1 MKNSLKSS
9 FGLAQ
14 IPLMIVL
21 LLMAIAVPVATKLVQ
36 ENADSRNMASGG
48 TLCVSLRCG
57 SRTKYISE
65 YRKRGGDLCKCGTAL
80 TAKPTAKPTVKPGT
94 NRSKGGKVTVI
105 NTFGCGKKGVVSNYK
120 KYCGKPITFN
130 CASNEF
136 SELVGKRNNCSARCT
151 YRSNCGP
158 ASTAKPTIVRNPTA
172 PTSGVMGGGAKCN
185 TGNGWSGTCTTND
198 KCDNEWKSGVE
209 FDIGGCG
216 KGLGCCGVQP
226 GSVAPTKPTGIST
239 KAPTKPVAIPTGGAA
254 TRCYCKPSCNINSQ
268 CYYSDLPMPYAVSC
282 LVTFCKT
289 VNPTV
294 VPTSPYTGGSSAT
307 PTKKPS
313 GGGDDGG
320 NNKCVQVCREGVG
333 QLSNCTPPEADGTA
347 AVSICN
353 IAGRLETC
361 GGSQFCC
368 PVAEGKWTLDMTK
381 CPDITPTV
389 SPGQDSV
396 LNYKIAFGGV
406 NPNSAQCVVNWPLQF
421 IVLGGG
427 ESMVYTDIVPEI
439 KTVVGNRLVFSGSLV
454 LTGFSKTSDV
464 AVFISGPKH
473 LQVKYGKNNQSDA
486 YNQAGG
492 ELVLTAD
499 VSTSPVYDF
508 SNYPIIPGDVVGV
521 NSDFSDGWINGVDFA
536 YVKTKSLV
544 HETVAEG
551 GYLKGD
557 LDGNCQVNSNDV
569 NLLKISLQDKQGQL
583 Y

>member
-1 MKNSLKSS
+1 MAVNL
-9 FGLAQ
+9 FYCHPLEA
-14 IPLMIVL
+14 IPLVVGGVIK
-21 LLMAIAVPVATKLVQ
+21 AVCDNQAKSCMGTCI
-36 ENADSRNMASGG
+36 ASGG
-48 TLCVSLRCG
+48 GFLSTLSCNKCMADNIFYCHPSQIPVVVGAVIKAVCDDQARSCQG
-57 SRTKYISE
+57 ICTAS
-65 YRKRGGDLCKCGTAL
+65 GGGFLSTLNCNKCMATNLILCHLDAIL
-80 TAKPTAKPTVKPGT
+80 TGAKAPTV
-94 NRSKGGKVTVI
+94 V
-105 NTFGCGKKGVVSNYK
+105 
-120 KYCGKPITFN
+120 
-130 CASNEF
+130 
-136 SELVGKRNNCSARCT
+136 
-151 YRSNCGP
+151 
-158 ASTAKPTIVRNPTA
+158 
-172 PTSGVMGGGAKCN
+172 
-185 TGNGWSGTCTTND
+185 
-198 KCDNEWKSGVE
+198 
-209 FDIGGCG
+209 
-216 KGLGCCGVQP
+216 
-226 GSVAPTKPTGIST
+226 PTGIST

-268 CYYSDLPMPYAVSC
+268 CYYSDLPVPYAVSC

-294 VPTSPYTGGSSAT
+294 VPTSPYTGGSNAT

-313 GGGDDGG
+313 GGGDNGG

-333 QLSNCTPPEADGTA
+333 QLSNCTPPEADGTV

-353 IAGRLETC
+353 IAGRVETC